1 MIRRD
6 FAVDMFTIDTTH
18 GTIHYD
24 ENIVRKII
32 SRGVEEFDGKVLL
45 YNNTKRIPGLP
56 SGRSKSGNLQTGGA
70 NTVKIE
76 ETDLGTQI
84 TVYIVVKFGMSINE
98 ATNGLIDYIYEY
110 MEKIMRISPVRVT
123 VIVTGVLSKNLVRR
137 NIEVSR

>member
-1 MIRRD
+1 
-6 FAVDMFTIDTTH
+6 MFTIDTTH

-123 VIVTGVLSKNLVRR
+123 VVVTGVLSKNLVRR

>member
-1 MIRRD
+1 
-6 FAVDMFTIDTTH
+6 MFTIDTTH